1 MSDSIETP
9 SPQPSGTRQIARAA
23 GTVMLAFII
32 SNIIGLLRGVLI
44 YRTFGTGAELD
55 SFNASNRVTEVL
67 YNLMAGGALGSA
79 FIPTFTGF
87 LTRKDK
93 PGAWKLASGVIN
105 LLILALLLVCI
116 IAFIFAP
123 QIVEHG
129 LFILNPVASP
139 GQLDLTTN
147 LLRILLPSIIIF
159 GVSGLVMG
167 MLNSHQIFWIPA
179 LAPAM
184 YSIGMIL
191 GILIF
196 PASWGI
202 YRLAWGALLGSLLH
216 LVVQLP
222 YLVKLRYTYQLFLG
236 ARMAE
241 VRQVFRLF
249 LPRVFGVAVVQLNFI
264 INTIIALSLPEGS
277 ASAITLAFSLMLMPQ
292 MAIAQSIA
300 IASLPT
306 FAAQVEERRL
316 DDMRSSLSSTLR
328 SVFLLALPA
337 AVGMILLRVPLI
349 QLLYENGT
357 SFTTH
362 STELVAWALLWYA
375 SGLVGHSIVE
385 IISRAFY
392 ALHDTRTPVIVGVI
406 AMSLN
411 IALSFGFAALFS
423 VLGWM
428 PHGGLA
434 FALSLSTTLEA
445 IALIVI
451 MRRRLG
457 GLQGKQFWRVFA
469 QSALAVVAMSAA
481 LIIWLRFI
489 QDSSPWLSTLTGLII
504 GVTIY
509 FAVLTI
515 LKVPELRSFLGML
528 SARLKPRT
536 KKQQEKP

>member
-1 MSDSIETP
+1 MSDSIETTTALP
-9 SPQPSGTRQIARAA
+9 SATRQIARAA
-23 GTVMLAFII
+23 GTVMIAFII

-44 YRTFGTGAELD
+44 YRTFGTGVELD

-67 YNLMAGGALGSA
+67 YNLIAGGALGSA

-87 LTRKDK
+87 LTRKDRQ
-93 PGAWKLASGVIN
+93 GAWKLASGVIN
-105 LLILALLLVCI
+105 LLILALLLICT

-129 LFILNPVASP
+129 LFILNPAASL

-216 LVVQLP
+216 LVVQIP
-222 YLVKLRYTYQLFLG
+222 YLFKLHYKYQFILG
-236 ARMAE
+236 TKIAE

-264 INTIIALSLPEGS
+264 INTIIALSLAEGS

-306 FAAQVEERRL
+306 FAAQVEENRL

-337 AVGMILLRVPLI
+337 AVGMILLRTPLI

-357 SFTTH
+357 SFTAH

-375 SGLVGHSIVE
+375 AGLVGHSIVE

-392 ALHDTRTPVIVGVI
+392 ALHDTRTPVFVGVI

-423 VLGWM
+423 ALGWM

-434 FALSLSTTLEA
+434 LALSLSTSLEA
-445 IALIVI
+445 IALLVI
-451 MRRRLG
+451 MRTRLG
-457 GLQGKQFWRVFA
+457 GLQGKQFWRVIA
-469 QSALAVVAMSAA
+469 QSALAAGIMSAA
-481 LIIWLRFI
+481 LLGWLWLAKGT
-489 QDSSPWLSTLTGLII
+489 SPWLSTLVGLVIS
-504 GVTIY
+504 VAVY
-509 FAVLTI
+509 FAVLII

-528 SARLKPRT
+528 NARLKQN
-536 KKQQEKP
+536 KKNIQEKP